1 MAEEPAALPPD
12 IAALSFEAALKQL
25 EDIVRKLED
34 GKVELE
40 ESIDIYGRG
49 VLLKRHCE
57 AKLQAAASAAGSAA
71 ARPPLRA
78 YSSVGGSKG
87 AAAAAAGKTQF
98 STLPAPG
105 ALSQSGATAGYDLSG
120 YGATLFSG
128 NGY

>member
-57 AKLQAAASAAGSAA
+57 AKLQAAKAKVEKFVLGPDGAVET
-71 ARPPLRA
+71 RPLD
-78 YSSVGGSKG
+78 VG
-87 AAAAAAGKTQF
+87 
-98 STLPAPG
+98 
-105 ALSQSGATAGYDLSG
+105 
-120 YGATLFSG
+120 
-128 NGY
+128 